1 MEDNR
6 VVIYP
11 QDVLNFLADGKTR
24 EEIRTHYNLSKGD
37 MIALFKHPDLKGRK
51 TKKAPGFVFA
61 TPSEAISDRDNET
74 NAVQNESDNVQDSAT
89 TNGTQS
95 EEELE
100 GQASYVQEQEESGER
115 PSQWAN

>member
-61 TPSEAISDRDNET
+61 TPSEAT
-74 NAVQNESDNVQDSAT
+74 NLEPQSTNVESNDDERN
-89 TNGTQS
+89 

>member
-1 MEDNR
+1 MEGNR

-37 MIALFKHPDLKGRK
+37 MITLFKHPDLKGRK

-61 TPSEAISDRDNET
+61 TPSQEISDRDNET
-74 NAVQNESDNVQDSAT
+74 TTVGNESLSGQDSPTNRETSEQDLDRENVQD
-89 TNGTQS
+89 
-95 EEELE
+95 L
-100 GQASYVQEQEESGER
+100 GER
-115 PSQWAN
+115 PSQWVN